1 VYFSYNERDQV
12 NAYYA
17 SLGGFRM
24 SHEITEGADSLVM
37 NEKDDVA
44 TVLRDMP
51 VGESMRY
58 RRGESLETL
67 VLLNPIAFGHKV
79 AITPIKQGADVY
91 KYGDIIGR
99 ATQNIEPGE
108 HVHVHNIEGVRGRG
122 DLAHKNKGAQ

>member
-1 VYFSYNERDQV
+1 
-12 NAYYA
+12 
-17 SLGGFRM
+17 M
-24 SHEITEGADSLVM
+24 SHKIIEGADSLVM

-67 VLLNPIAFGHKV
+67 ILLNPIAFGHKV
-79 AITPIKQGADVY
+79 AITSIKQGANVY

-99 ATQNIEPGE
+99 ATQNIEQGE

-122 DLAHKNKGAQ
+122 DLAHQNKGAH